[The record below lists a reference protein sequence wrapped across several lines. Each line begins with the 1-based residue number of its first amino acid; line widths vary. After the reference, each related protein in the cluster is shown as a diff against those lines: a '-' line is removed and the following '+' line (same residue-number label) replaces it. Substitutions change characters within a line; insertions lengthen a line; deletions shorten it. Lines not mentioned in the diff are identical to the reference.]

1 MKTYLGSLFLVFLA
15 SFAGTLAL
23 RAENEYENAPISYS
37 LSDPHDAAQALEKAQ
52 TQGKVKIDRSDDWAV
67 VHGLL
72 KQFHIPEASQ
82 VMVFSKTSKQNDRIS
97 PATPRVV
104 YFGDNAYVGY
114 CLGGLI
120 EVCTIDPRLGPIF
133 YVADPRANKSAPVR
147 FIRDQSCLSCHGG
160 PFSPDVPGVLVRSV
174 CPSQD
179 GHPIGSQGS
188 KVVDTAT
195 PFEERWG
202 GWYVT
207 GKHGSVIHKGNVTAE
222 EMGEKVILDPKP
234 GQNVSDLGKFFDT
247 APYPRK
253 TSDIVALMVL
263 EHQTSTQNVLTK
275 ANQTAMRAMHMQKS
289 LQKELGEPVLDEP
302 VNTARRMI
310 DHSARDVVDALLFKD
325 EAALP
330 EGGIEGGGGFQ
341 EAFENSG
348 QRTPEGRSLKDMQ
361 LLTRLFK
368 HRCSY
373 MIYSLTFTSLIPQ
386 LKQTVLTDLWAALQ
400 GQDPEGRYSYLSPI
414 ERRNIAKIL
423 VETLS
428 GVPSE
433 WHKAVAAR

>member
-1 MKTYLGSLFLVFLA
+1 MKTRRHSLILGLLA
-15 SFAGTLAL
+15 SLAAAPAL
-23 RAENEYENAPISYS
+23 HAENEYENPPISYS

-52 TQGKVKIDRSDDWAV
+52 TEGKVKIDRSDDWAV
-67 VHGLL
+67 LHGLL
-72 KQFHIPEASQ
+72 KQFHIPESSQ
-82 VMVFSKTSKQNDRIS
+82 VMVFSKTSKQNDRNS
-97 PATPRVV
+97 PSTPRDV
-104 YFGDNAYVGY
+104 YIGDNAYVGY
-114 CLGGLI
+114 CLGGVM
-120 EVCTIDPRLGPIF
+120 EVSVIDPRLGPIF
-133 YVADPRANKSAPVR
+133 YLADPHVKKTEPIR
-147 FIRDQSCLSCHGG
+147 FTRDQSCLSCHGG
-160 PFSPDVPGVLVRSV
+160 PFSPDVPGLLVRSV

-188 KVVDTAT
+188 KVVDTTT

-222 EMGEKVILDPKP
+222 EVGEKVTLDPKP
-234 GQNVSDLGKFFDT
+234 GQNVTDLSPFFDS

-263 EHQTSTQNVLTK
+263 EHQTSTQNILTK

-330 EGGIEGGGGFQ
+330 EGGIEGVGGFQ
-341 EAFENSG
+341 EAFEKTG
-348 QRTPEGRSLKDMQ
+348 QRTVDGRSLKDLQ

-373 MIYSLTFTSLIPQ
+373 MIYSVTFANLIPQ
-386 LKQTVLTDLWAALQ
+386 LKQTVLSDLWIALQ
-400 GQDPEGRYSYLSPI
+400 GLEPDHRYSYLSTS

-423 VETLS
+423 VETLP
-428 GVPSE
+428 GAPTA